1 MTHKITREYEKK
13 MSEISPFE
21 LKNILIDLADES
33 ARKSTHIMLNA
44 GRGNRTGSVLYPA
57 KPFPARPVRTGR
69 MRPFLRIWR
78 GNGRTGRYPRKETYR
93 HPFHAIPDE
102 ARRLSRYGTAE
113 RHLRL
118 SCE

>member
-44 GRGNRTGSVLYPA
+44 GRGNPNWISTVPPKRNVSP
-57 KPFPARPVRTGR
+57 PV
-69 MRPFLRIWR
+69 
-78 GNGRTGRYPRKETYR
+78 
-93 HPFHAIPDE
+93 
-102 ARRLSRYGTAE
+102 SRN
-113 RHLRL
+113 
-118 SCE
+118 S

>member
-44 GRGNRTGSVLYPA
+44 GRGQSELDQYRAPRSL
-57 KPFPARPVRTGR
+57 FPARASSDWKNVPVPPNMARKWSGW
-69 MRPFLRIWR
+69 PVFLKRDVS
-78 GNGRTGRYPRKETYR
+78 P
-93 HPFHAIPDE
+93 PV
-102 ARRLSRYGTAE
+102 SRN
-113 RHLRL
+113 
-118 SCE
+118 S

>member
-44 GRGNRTGSVLYPA
+44 GRGNPNWISTVPREAFSCSASSDWKNAPVP
-57 KPFPARPVRTGR
+57 PNMARKWLDWPVSPKRNVS
-69 MRPFLRIWR
+69 P
-78 GNGRTGRYPRKETYR
+78 PV
-93 HPFHAIPDE
+93 
-102 ARRLSRYGTAE
+102 SRN
-113 RHLRL
+113 
-118 SCE
+118 S

>member
-44 GRGNRTGSVLYPA
+44 GRGNPNWIRLYPA
-57 KPFPARPVRTGR
+57 KPFSCSASSDWKNAPVPPNMARKWSDWPVSPKRNVS
-69 MRPFLRIWR
+69 P
-78 GNGRTGRYPRKETYR
+78 PV
-93 HPFHAIPDE
+93 
-102 ARRLSRYGTAE
+102 SRN
-113 RHLRL
+113 
-118 SCE
+118 S

>member
-44 GRGNRTGSVLYPA
+44 VLYPA
-57 KPFPARPVRTGR
+57 KPFSCSASSDWKNAPVPPNMARKWSDWPVSPKRNVS
-69 MRPFLRIWR
+69 P
-78 GNGRTGRYPRKETYR
+78 PV
-93 HPFHAIPDE
+93 
-102 ARRLSRYGTAE
+102 SRN
-113 RHLRL
+113 
-118 SCE
+118 S

>member
-44 GRGNRTGSVLYPA
+44 GRGQSELDQYRAPRSL
-57 KPFPARPVRTGR
+57 FPARPVRTGR
-69 MRPFLRIWR
+69 MCPFLRIWR
-78 GNGRTGRYPRKETYR
+78 GNGRVGRY
-93 HPFHAIPDE
+93 
-102 ARRLSRYGTAE
+102 S
-113 RHLRL
+113 
-118 SCE
+118 

>member
-44 GRGNRTGSVLYPA
+44 GRGNPNWISTVPREAFFLLGQFGLEELPVPPNMARKWSGWPV
-57 KPFPARPVRTGR
+57 FPKRDVSPLV
-69 MRPFLRIWR
+69 
-78 GNGRTGRYPRKETYR
+78 
-93 HPFHAIPDE
+93 
-102 ARRLSRYGTAE
+102 SRN
-113 RHLRL
+113 
-118 SCE
+118 S

>member
-44 GRGNRTGSVLYPA
+44 GRGQSELDQYCTP
-57 KPFPARPVRTGR
+57 
-69 MRPFLRIWR
+69 
-78 GNGRTGRYPRKETYR
+78 
-93 HPFHAIPDE
+93 
-102 ARRLSRYGTAE
+102 
-113 RHLRL
+113 
-118 SCE
+118 

>member
-44 GRGNRTGSVLYPA
+44 GRGNPNWISTVHSQALI
-57 KPFPARPVRTGR
+57 
-69 MRPFLRIWR
+69 L
-78 GNGRTGRYPRKETYR
+78 
-93 HPFHAIPDE
+93 
-102 ARRLSRYGTAE
+102 LSK
-113 RHLRL
+113 
-118 SCE
+118 

>member
-44 GRGNRTGSVLYPA
+44 GRGQSELDQYCIPA
-57 KPFPARPVRTGR
+57 KPFSCSASSDWKNAPVPPNMAR
-69 MRPFLRIWR
+69 
-78 GNGRTGRYPRKETYR
+78 K
-93 HPFHAIPDE
+93 
-102 ARRLSRYGTAE
+102 
-113 RHLRL
+113 
-118 SCE
+118 

>member
-44 GRGNRTGSVLYPA
+44 GRGNPPVP
-57 KPFPARPVRTGR
+57 PNMAR
-69 MRPFLRIWR
+69 
-78 GNGRTGRYPRKETYR
+78 K
-93 HPFHAIPDE
+93 
-102 ARRLSRYGTAE
+102 
-113 RHLRL
+113 
-118 SCE
+118 